1 MWWKEDS
8 ERLSDRRVVD
18 TRAAREV
25 CLQVANL
32 SGLRSDDLFS
42 HVNKGE
48 NIMAITGLDHVV
60 IRVKDI
66 DVGIESYRKLGLEL
80 TQTLETPAIG
90 KQAIF
95 RMPNGTFIELV
106 APLSPES
113 AVGRAI
119 ESRGEGVHSVVLAVN
134 DFEKSVEGMKQSGAK
149 VIQTE
154 DLQNMAFVHPKST
167 HGVLLQVQLEKPAGH
182 E

>member
-1 MWWKEDS
+1 
-8 ERLSDRRVVD
+8 
-18 TRAAREV
+18 
-25 CLQVANL
+25 
-32 SGLRSDDLFS
+32 
-42 HVNKGE
+42 
-48 NIMAITGLDHVV
+48 MAVTGLDHVV

-66 DVGIESYRKLGLEL
+66 DVAVESYRKLGMEL

-113 AVGRAI
+113 PIGRAI
-119 ESRGEGVHSVVLAVN
+119 ESRGEGVHSVVVTVSDLEQTVADMQEN
-134 DFEKSVEGMKQSGAK
+134 GAQ

-154 DLQNMAFVHPKST
+154 ELKSHAFVHPKST
-167 HGVLLQVQLEKPAGH
+167 HGVLLQVQQKEAPDPR
-182 E
+182 